1 MRILGAIVEPTTD
14 LLAIGVADLLH
25 RRGIRAKPVGD
36 DGPRSAIFL
45 HDTLEKLQRRGL
57 IPLRG
62 DHRFQN
68 LAFMIDGA
76 PEIAEL
82 AVDLYKRLIQMP
94 PPLKIAAHVRDPLL
108 SDLGGKHRAKPVP
121 PKPDRLMAD
130 VDPALGQEIL
140 DVAQR
145 QRVFH
150 VHHHDQTDYFW
161 RAVEIPERVAHA
173 PKLPQP
179 ETAQEIGL
187 TEPFVV
193 LGDRPVLLGT
203 ALLAY
208 TFGLRHAVDADHIA
222 AIDNV
227 TRKLMQQGQR
237 PVGVGFFFALGHS
250 AVIVFLSVGVAF
262 AASALTPRFDSMKA
276 VGGVISTSASAL
288 FLFAIAVVNILVLIS
303 VYRTFQAVKRGE
315 PFAEDDFDILLNK
328 RGLLSRIFRPLF
340 RLVTKSWHM
349 LAIGFLF
356 GLGFDTATE
365 VALFGISSAQA
376 ANGMTFSSIMV
387 FPALFTAGMT
397 LVDTTDGV
405 LMLGAY
411 GWAFMKP
418 IRKLYYNMT
427 ITAVSVIVALVIGGL
442 ETLNLIGDQLGLTDG
457 GGFWR
462 SE

>member
-1 MRILGAIVEPTTD
+1 LTREPGDLPSLVQPISGEATD
-14 LLAIGVADLLH
+14 DSFLKWRH
-25 RRGIRAKPVGD
+25 
-36 DGPRSAIFL
+36 PRSCCFSPTACEGVMPATISKVLNESGPDLRRRLIAIYAV
-45 HDTLEKLQRRGL
+45 L
-57 IPLRG
+57 IGGNILIWLCALVALRG
-62 DHRFQN
+62 Q
-68 LAFMIDGA
+68 
-76 PEIAEL
+76 
-82 AVDLYKRLIQMP
+82 
-94 PPLKIAAHVRDPLL
+94 
-108 SDLGGKHRAKPVP
+108 S
-121 PKPDRLMAD
+121 
-130 VDPALGQEIL
+130 
-140 DVAQR
+140 
-145 QRVFH
+145 
-150 VHHHDQTDYFW
+150 
-161 RAVEIPERVAHA
+161 
-173 PKLPQP
+173 
-179 ETAQEIGL
+179 
-187 TEPFVV
+187 
-193 LGDRPVLLGT
+193 VLLGT

-237 PVGVGFFFALGHS
+237 PVGVGFFFSLGHS
-250 AVIVFLSVGVAF
+250 VVVILLSVGVAF
-262 AASALTPRFDSMKA
+262 AASALTSRFDTMKA
-276 VGGVISTSASAL
+276 VGGIISTSASAL
-288 FLFAIAVVNILVLIS
+288 FLFAIAFINILVLIS

-328 RGLLSRIFRPLF
+328 RGFLSRIFRPLF

-376 ANGMTFSSIMV
+376 ANGMSFSSIMV

-397 LVDTTDGV
+397 LIDTTDGI

-427 ITAVSVIVALVIGGL
+427 ITAVSVVVAVLIGGL

-457 GGFWR
+457 GGFWGAIGAINDNFGILGYIIIGIFLVAWIGSVIVYKLR
-462 SE
+462 GYDELEVRAKTISPAS